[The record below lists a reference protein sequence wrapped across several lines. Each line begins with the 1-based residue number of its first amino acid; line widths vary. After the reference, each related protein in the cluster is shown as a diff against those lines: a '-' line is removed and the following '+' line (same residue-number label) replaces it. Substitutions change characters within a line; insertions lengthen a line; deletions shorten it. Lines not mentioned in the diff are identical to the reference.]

1 MIKSRQEI
9 KSKEI
14 EIDLN
19 GPEGN
24 AFNLIGLA
32 GSLGSQLNMSK
43 FRIKCIQD
51 EMMLS
56 DYEMLIQTFDKWFG
70 DYVIL
75 YR

>member
-1 MIKSRQEI
+1 LIKSREERENT
-9 KSKEI
+9 KI

-19 GPEGN
+19 TSEGN
-24 AFNLIGLA
+24 ALVLIGIA
-32 GSLGSQLNMSK
+32 RSLGKQLGFDD

-56 DYEMLIQTFDKWFG
+56 SYEMLVQTFDKWFG

>member
-1 MIKSRQEI
+1 MIKSRNELEN
-9 KSKEI
+9 KKI

-32 GSLGSQLNMSK
+32 GSLGKQLNMSK

-51 EMMLS
+51 EMTLS
-56 DYEMLIQTFDKWFG
+56 SYEMLVQTFDKWFG
-70 DYVIL
+70 NYVIL

>member
-1 MIKSRQEI
+1 MIKNISE
-9 KSKEI
+9 KKESLI

-19 GPEGN
+19 GPEGD
-24 AFNLIGLA
+24 AFVLLGIA
-32 GSLGSQLNMSK
+32 GDLGKQLGYDK

-56 DYEMLIQTFDKWFG
+56 NYEMLIQTFDKWFG

>member
-1 MIKSRQEI
+1 MIKPVSEM
-9 KSKEI
+9 KNKKI
-14 EIDLN
+14 EINLN

-24 AFNLIGLA
+24 AHMLVALASNLGKE
-32 GSLGSQLNMSK
+32 LGMDK
-43 FRIKCIQD
+43 FRIRCIQD

-70 DYVIL
+70 DHVIL

>member
-1 MIKSRQEI
+1 MIKSRDE
-9 KSKEI
+9 KENKKI

-24 AFNLIGLA
+24 AWHLLGLA
-32 GSLGSQLNMSK
+32 GSLGNQLKMSK

-56 DYEMLIQTFDKWFG
+56 DYEMVVQTFDKWFG
-70 DYVIL
+70 DHVIL

>member
-1 MIKSRQEI
+1 MFKSREERENR
-9 KSKEI
+9 KI

-19 GPEGN
+19 SPQGN
-24 AFNLIGLA
+24 AFVLIGIA
-32 GSLGSQLNMSK
+32 RNLGKQLGFDD

-56 DYEMLIQTFDKWFG
+56 SYEMLVQTFDKWFG

>member
-1 MIKSRQEI
+1 MIKSRNCLEN
-9 KSKEI
+9 KKL

-24 AFNLIGLA
+24 AWYLLGLA
-32 GSLGSQLNMSK
+32 GSLGKQLSMSN

-51 EMMLS
+51 EMILS
-56 DYEMLIQTFDKWFG
+56 DYKMVVETFDKWFG

-75 YR
+75 YK

>member
-1 MIKSRQEI
+1 MIKSRTE
-9 KSKEI
+9 KNSVI

-19 GPEGN
+19 GPSGN
-24 AFNLIGLA
+24 AFVLIGIA
-32 GSLGSQLNMSK
+32 KDLGIQLGFDK

-70 DYVIL
+70 NHVVL